1 MNSLHASEQLK
12 QVIWPDFISHFR
24 SEVSISSYRTDIIE
38 FMNYFQRDFTAL
50 DDTMARD
57 YYVWLEKK
65 VKQGKIQPITMA
77 KKYRELHSFADYIVK
92 KRDEYDIPNS
102 FQDYF
107 LPYLKGV
114 ARIEKLARSI
124 PIEDIDKL
132 FAAAQNDLMVYCIL
146 VLIYRVG
153 LSSTEIIELKISD
166 FTAYD
171 NGVMVT
177 IAGRDT
183 DCFVPEDVYAILE
196 KYIAVRDEHEYLF
209 YNKRRNK
216 LNTMY
221 ISRLMKTYTQ
231 LAEIEKY
238 SAEALRNS
246 CAVTMFAYSA
256 KPEQVAAQMGV
267 TQTQIKRYKDMS
279 YRDNLL
285 RKANSMVKLK
295 VELPDCR

>member
-1 MNSLHASEQLK
+1 MNSLYASDQLK

-24 SEVSISSYRTDIIE
+24 SEVSISSYRTDITE
-38 FMNYFQRDFTAL
+38 FMNYFQRDFTTLNDA
-50 DDTMARD
+50 MAQE

-65 VKQGKIQPITMA
+65 VKQGNIQPITMA

-92 KRDEYDIPNS
+92 NRDNYDIPDN

-107 LPYLKGV
+107 FPYLKGV
-114 ARIEKLARSI
+114 AKIEKLARSI

-132 FAAAQNDLMVYCIL
+132 FAAAQNDLMAYCIL

-153 LSSTEIIELKISD
+153 LSSTEITGLKLSD
-166 FTAYD
+166 FAAYD
-171 NGVMVT
+171 NGVVAT

-231 LAEIEKY
+231 LAEIDNY

-267 TQTQIKRYKDMS
+267 TQIQIKRYKDMS

-295 VELPDCR
+295 VEPPDC

>member
-1 MNSLHASEQLK
+1 MNSLYASDQLK

-24 SEVSISSYRTDIIE
+24 SEVSISSYRTDITE

-50 DDTMARD
+50 NDAMAQE

-65 VKQGKIQPITMA
+65 VKQGNIQPITMA

-92 KRDEYDIPNS
+92 NRDNYDIPDN

-107 LPYLKGV
+107 FPYLKGV
-114 ARIEKLARSI
+114 AKIEKLARSI

-132 FAAAQNDLMVYCIL
+132 FAAAQNDLMAYCIL

-153 LSSTEIIELKISD
+153 LSSTEVTGLKLSD
-166 FTAYD
+166 FAAYD
-171 NGVMVT
+171 NGVVVT

-231 LAEIEKY
+231 LAEIDNY

-267 TQTQIKRYKDMS
+267 TQI
-279 YRDNLL
+279 
-285 RKANSMVKLK
+285 
-295 VELPDCR
+295 